1 MMKTK
6 IILAISILLNCFTY
20 SQVGVG
26 TTEVEND
33 LILKVKATNKGVLLP
48 NITIPDLSKA
58 APVNNPAYGLLT
70 YNNNPEKKGFN
81 YWDGSKWSTL
91 IDTNNIYSVLGL
103 TISYSTSNSA
113 PVTLTTPQG
122 ALNYAE
128 NSVPGTI
135 WTVVPGLTKEISI
148 TSSNNNIFII
158 TEGMV
163 QANNDTANLSNV
175 FTYAVGIF
183 VDGKLAGVRNY
194 SAKYANAYQ
203 YDFFSINTLLQNLS
217 VGKHTIQTFVTLR
230 YNAYTNATNWKFGGS
245 NNTSSVNDDM
255 SKINMFIK
263 ITEKI

>member
-1 MMKTK
+1 MKKTLSLV
-6 IILAISILLNCFTY
+6 IFTLLNLTAY

-26 TTEVEND
+26 TTQVEKD
-33 LILKVKATNKGVLLP
+33 LLLKVKATDKGFLLP

-58 APVNNPAYGLLT
+58 APVNNPAYGLLV
-70 YNNNPEKKGFN
+70 YNNHPEKKGFN

-103 TISYSTSNSA
+103 TISYSTSNSN
-113 PVTLTTPQG
+113 PVSLTAPQG

-128 NSVPGTI
+128 NSLPETI
-135 WTVVPGLTKEISI
+135 WTEVPGLTKEINI
-148 TSSNNNIFII
+148 TNTNNNVFII

-163 QANNDTANLSNV
+163 QANNDTPNLSNV

-194 SAKYANAYQ
+194 SSKYANSYQ

-217 VGKHTIQTFVTLR
+217 AGKHTIQTFVTLR
-230 YNAYTNATNWKFGGS
+230 YNVYTNATNWKFGGS

-263 ITEKI
+263 VTEKI